1 MIRDRAKFGSSCEG
15 RMDGWM
21 DLKKDRKVN
30 QYRLRISDEEVEKLN
45 HLMMITGK
53 NKSDLIREAL
63 RTYYNLITFE
73 DI

>member
-1 MIRDRAKFGSSCEG
+1 MKGGDR
-15 RMDGWM
+15 WM

-30 QYRLRISDEEVEKLN
+30 QYRLRMSDEEVEKLN

-63 RTYYNLITFE
+63 RMYYNLITFE

>member
-1 MIRDRAKFGSSCEG
+1 MKWGG
-15 RMDGWM
+15 GWM

-30 QYRLRISDEEVEKLN
+30 QYRLRMSDEEVEKLN

-63 RTYYNLITFE
+63 RMYYNLITFE

>member
-1 MIRDRAKFGSSCEG
+1 MKGG
-15 RMDGWM
+15 G

-30 QYRLRISDEEVEKLN
+30 QYRLRMSDEEVEKLN

-63 RTYYNLITFE
+63 RMYYNLITFE

>member
-1 MIRDRAKFGSSCEG
+1 MKGDR
-15 RMDGWM
+15 WM

-30 QYRLRISDEEVEKLN
+30 QYRLRMSDEEVEKLN

-63 RTYYNLITFE
+63 RMYYNLITFE

>member
-1 MIRDRAKFGSSCEG
+1 MKGDR
-15 RMDGWM
+15 WM

-30 QYRLRISDEEVEKLN
+30 QHRLRMSDEEVEKLN
-45 HLMMITGK
+45 HLIMITGK

-63 RTYYNLITFE
+63 RMYYNLITFE

>member
-1 MIRDRAKFGSSCEG
+1 
-15 RMDGWM
+15 M

-30 QYRLRISDEEVEKLN
+30 QYRLRMSDEEVEKLN

-63 RTYYNLITFE
+63 RMYYNLITFE